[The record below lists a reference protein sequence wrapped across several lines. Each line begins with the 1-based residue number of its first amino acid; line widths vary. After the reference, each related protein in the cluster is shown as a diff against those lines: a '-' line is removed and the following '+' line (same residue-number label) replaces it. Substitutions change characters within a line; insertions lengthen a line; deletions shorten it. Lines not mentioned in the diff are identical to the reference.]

1 MMDWGSDGM
10 MGGPGFGVFG
20 MIFGFIF
27 MLLFIV
33 GSILL
38 IVWIVKQFA
47 PGGTSTPASSSNA
60 LEILNERFAKG
71 EISKEEFADMKKEL
85 MSP

>member
-1 MMDWGSDGM
+1 MMNSGSDGM

-20 MIFGFIF
+20 MIFGLIF

-38 IVWIVKQFA
+38 IVWIVKQFT
-47 PGGTSTPASSSNA
+47 PGGTSTPTSSSNA

-71 EISKEEFADMKKEL
+71 EISKEEFSEMKKEL
-85 MSP
+85 LK